1 MRHRLTSSLGIL
13 LVTSLIVTIPLQ
25 AQQGSISGQVTDQ
38 STGQALAQAQVQ
50 GLGGGGSDGTLTN
63 AQGNFTVSLDP

>member
-13 LVTSLIVTIPLQ
+13 IGTLLIVTIPLQ

-38 STGQALAQAQVQ
+38 STGQSLAQAQIQV
-50 GLGGGGSDGTLTN
+50 LGGGTSGGALSAARLRDS
-63 AQGNFTVSLDP
+63 AC